1 MPVTI
6 TDLEGISSVYT
17 AERLQINL
25 LTAKENVEEMYL
37 EVFFIIETQLPNGK
51 TIGFPHWDNKPLI
64 LNCKGNAELTQA
76 MTVIQNNIGLSRYLE
91 LTTPKPVVTSSTP
104 PSTEPIAPT

>member
-1 MPVTI
+1 MPIKI
-6 TDLEGISSVYT
+6 TDSDGITTIYT

-37 EVFFIIETQLPNGK
+37 EIFFIIETQLSNGK

-76 MTVIQNNIGLSRYLE
+76 MTVIQNNIGLNRYLE
-91 LTTPKPVVTSSTP
+91 LTTPKPVINSP
-104 PSTEPIAPT
+104 PTEPIAPA

>member
-1 MPVTI
+1 MPIKI
-6 TDLEGISSVYT
+6 TDLEGVSSIHT

-25 LTAKENVEEMYL
+25 LVANENVEEMYL
-37 EVFFIIETQLPNGK
+37 EIFFIIETQLANGK

-76 MTVIQNNIGLSRYLE
+76 MTVIQNNIGLNRYLE
-91 LTTPKPVVTSSTP
+91 LTTPKPVVTYSTP
-104 PSTEPIAPT
+104 PLTEPIAPT

>member
-1 MPVTI
+1 MPVII
-6 TDLEGISSVYT
+6 TDSDNISTIHT

-25 LTAKENVEEMYL
+25 LVANENVEEMYL
-37 EVFFIIETQLPNGK
+37 EIFFIIETRLPNGK

-76 MTVIQNNIGLSRYLE
+76 MTVIQNNIGLNRYLE
-91 LTTPKPVVTSSTP
+91 LTTPQNPNLP
-104 PSTEPIAPT
+104 PTEPIAPT

>member
-1 MPVTI
+1 MPIKI
-6 TDLEGISSVYT
+6 TDLDGISTLHT

-37 EVFFIIETQLPNGK
+37 EVFFIIETQLSNGK
-51 TIGFPHWDNKPLI
+51 TIGFPHWDTNPLI

-76 MTVIQNNIGLSRYLE
+76 MTVIQNNIGLKRYLE

-104 PSTEPIAPT
+104 PLTEPIAPT

>member
-1 MPVTI
+1 MPVIVTDSDDVSTI
-6 TDLEGISSVYT
+6 HT

-37 EVFFIIETQLPNGK
+37 EIFFIVETQLPNGK
-51 TIGFPHWDNKPLI
+51 TIGFPHWDSKPLI
-64 LNCKGNAELTQA
+64 LNCKGNVELTQA

-91 LTTPKPVVTSSTP
+91 LNTPQNLDLPL
-104 PSTEPIAPT
+104 TEPIAL

>member
-1 MPVTI
+1 MPIKI
-6 TDLEGISSVYT
+6 TDSDSISTIHT

-51 TIGFPHWDNKPLI
+51 IIGFPHWDNKPLI

-76 MTVIQNNIGLSRYLE
+76 MTIIQNNIGLNRYLE
-91 LTTPKPVVTSSTP
+91 LTTPDPITIP
-104 PSTEPIAPT
+104 PDPIPPQ

>member
-1 MPVTI
+1 MPILI
-6 TDLEGISSVYT
+6 TDSEGVSTIHT

-37 EVFFIIETQLPNGK
+37 EVFFIIETQLSNGK
-51 TIGFPHWDNKPLI
+51 IIGFPHWDSKPLI

-76 MTVIQNNIGLSRYLE
+76 MVIIQNNIGLSRYLE
-91 LTTPKPVVTSSTP
+91 LTTPQNLDLPL
-104 PSTEPIAPT
+104 TEPIAPT